1 MENLGCCAVL
11 IAVVIM
17 VVAAVLRSDW
27 RERRSVDLIDGWAS
41 DNKLTILEK
50 EPRRFG
56 QGPVFWAGKHQTVYR
71 IVVKGPKGGRRS
83 GWIRCGGHWNGLH
96 SDGLAVIWDDE

>member
-1 MENLGCCAVL
+1 MEDLGCCAVL
-11 IAVVIM
+11 IAVVIT
-17 VVAAVLRSDW
+17 VVVAVLRGGW

-41 DNKLTILEK
+41 ANKFTILEK

-56 QGPVFWAGKHQTVYR
+56 QGPAFWAGKHHTVYR
-71 IVVKGPKGGRRS
+71 IVVKGPKGGWRS
-83 GWIRCGGHWNGLH
+83 GWIRCGGVWRGLH